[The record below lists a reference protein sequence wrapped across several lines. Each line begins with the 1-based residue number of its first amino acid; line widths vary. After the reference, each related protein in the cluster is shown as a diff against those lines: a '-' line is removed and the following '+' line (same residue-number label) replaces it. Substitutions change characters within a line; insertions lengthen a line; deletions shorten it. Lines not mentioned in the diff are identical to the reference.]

1 MDSQVFDAIRN
12 IDDLPTLP
20 SVAMEVLTL
29 SRSPEV
35 SINKISECIHK
46 DPPLAAKVLRM
57 ANSSFYRRGSNE
69 VDTLHRAILMMG
81 LNEIINITTSVSV
94 LSILPPKGSRGETIR
109 KAFWNHCIATGLIA
123 RHIDRKLSMRSMGR
137 EFVAGLLHDI
147 GKIILDEYFHKE
159 YMEAHAFSI
168 DVDCA
173 MHEAETEVLGTTH
186 MEIGHFLAQK
196 WGLPEYIADVN
207 LHHHNPD
214 ESKFKDITALISISD
229 LLAKAKEFSFGGDR
243 LSFVL
248 SDQPAWHI
256 LKQMGYPVHL
266 LDLERFT
273 FEIEDIG
280 EEVNRYITAV
290 SEPGI
295 QENVHERI

>member
-1 MDSQVFDAIRN
+1 MDNPVFDTIKN

-20 SVAMEVLTL
+20 SIAMEVIAL

-35 SINKISECIHK
+35 SINKVSECIYK
-46 DPPLAAKVLRM
+46 DPPLATKVLRM

-94 LSILPPKGSRGETIR
+94 LSILPPKGSEGETLR

-123 RHIDRKLSMRSMGR
+123 RHIDNKLGMRSMGR

-168 DVDCA
+168 DVDCP
-173 MHEAETEVLGTTH
+173 MYDAELEVLGTTH

-196 WGLPEYIADVN
+196 WDLPGYIADVN
-207 LHHHNPD
+207 LYHHQPID
-214 ESKFKDITALISISD
+214 AKFKDITALISISD

-248 SDQPAWHI
+248 SDQQAWHI
-256 LKQMGYPVHL
+256 LKQMGYPVHI

-280 EEVNRYITAV
+280 EEVNRYISTV
-290 SEPGI
+290 SEPGTE
-295 QENVHERI
+295 ENVHERI